1 MNGRCP
7 ARGLPT
13 EEARAPGEGAERML
27 QPRIRATLGA
37 VLLSICALVVLVA
50 PGASRAAGAVGVAP
64 FEHGGTGEPPDVATL
79 LADRLTTAGV
89 ACTGPDRI
97 GVPAVAKPEPAQVMT
112 WSKDTGVDAIVFG
125 RITGIGSRYSVDT
138 QLRSTA
144 TGEVVSVHVVEI
156 DRPGAVDSAVAELTR
171 KILEG
176 LSALEGGAPV
186 VVASSSAG
194 TAGAPAV
201 ASRPPERKKKDG
213 GLLGGGGS
221 PLRITSDDLEA
232 RNSGGARH
240 MIFTRNVK
248 ATRDDTVLTADRLD
262 AFYPKGESRPDKIVA
277 TGDVVMDRDGGKA
290 LCKKMTYVEAENRIH
305 CEGNAQLLRDGDR
318 AKGDKIE
325 WDLDTDTI
333 FVKGNADVL
342 LVDEKEGD
350 GG

>member
-1 MNGRCP
+1 
-7 ARGLPT
+7 
-13 EEARAPGEGAERML
+13 ML
-27 QPRIRATLGA
+27 QPRIRATLGP
-37 VLLSICALVVLVA
+37 VLPSILALLLLVA

-64 FEHGGTGEPPDVATL
+64 FERSGTGDPPDIATR

-97 GVPAVAKPEPAQVMT
+97 GVPAVAQPEPAQVMT
-112 WSKDTGVDAIVFG
+112 WAKGTGVDAIVFG
-125 RITGIGSRYSVDT
+125 RVTGIGSRFSVDT
-138 QLRSTA
+138 QLRSTE

-186 VVASSSAG
+186 ALASSSA
-194 TAGAPAV
+194 APAGPGQAPPV
-201 ASRPPERKKKDG
+201 ASRPPEPKKKDG
-213 GLLGGGGS
+213 GLLGGGGGG
-221 PLRITSDDLEA
+221 PLRITSEDLEA

-248 ATRDDTVLTADRLD
+248 ATRDDTVLTAKRLD

-290 LCKKMTYVEAENRIH
+290 LCEKMTYVESENRIH

-325 WDLDTDTI
+325 WDLETETI

-342 LVDEKEGD
+342 LVDEKEEQP
-350 GG
+350 